1 MQLEVERTNGKTE
14 DLEWNAQKGRDIT
27 WNGQWVNLRI
37 TAKKRKGVLPSP
49 ITNEC
54 KWNDALE

>member
-14 DLEWNAQKGRDIT
+14 DLEWNPQKGRDIT

-37 TAKKRKGVLPSP
+37 TAKKKKRGFTLSNHK
-49 ITNEC
+49 
-54 KWNDALE
+54 